1 MGCGLKPLTSQKQV
15 GDSNILSPWS
25 QVCPLVQRSLFRR
38 GQSLPR
44 SLLGPFP
51 PWVARD
57 GHPTTPIA
65 ATPVPRP
72 SPPEATS
79 SHQPPS
85 HCYVLLR
92 INNQCPCPFP
102 LGMTLLK

>member
-1 MGCGLKPLTSQKQV
+1 MGYGLKPLTSQKQV
-15 GDSNILSPWS
+15 GDSNILSPWPGLS
-25 QVCPLVQRSLFRR
+25 LGPAVPVQR
-38 GQSLPR
+38 GQNLPR

-51 PWVARD
+51 LWVARD

-72 SPPEATS
+72 SPPAATS